1 MRKEYIK
8 VESINLAKLSHAEF
22 INFMERFLA
31 LLPLEAEEAAEE
43 GDPMG
48 APKVGITA
56 EQIEEAKTYLS
67 EMNDLNRETKVKAET
82 KSKAE
87 IDRQR
92 DALWTAIIQRIL
104 TSRNVPIPTESAAAE
119 KLYIVVKPY
128 TGMNRLPNNQQT
140 ETVKG
145 LLTDLNKPEIQD
157 AITTLGLEGYIDEL
171 STYNQ
176 QYEALVKGA
185 DVARAAANLGNKSD
199 ALRRQLMDLYRE
211 MADFAFATNLLHET
225 EESLYFMAGLNGLI
239 RDVETAYNL
248 RDKAKHTSTT
258 TLEKPEDGDK
268 GDSGLEFVPV
278 E

>member
-56 EQIEEAKTYLS
+56 EQVTEAKTYLS
-67 EMNDLNRETKVKAET
+67 EMNDLNRETRVKAET

-92 DALWTAIIQRIL
+92 DALWTAIVQRIL
-104 TSRNVPIPTESAAAE
+104 TSRNVPIQAESAAAE

-145 LLTDLNKPEIQD
+145 LLTDLNKPEVQE
-157 AITTLGLEGYIDEL
+157 AITTLGLENYIDEL
-171 STYNQ
+171 STCNQ

-199 ALRRQLMDLYRE
+199 ALRRQLTDLYRE

-225 EESLYFMAGLNGLI
+225 EESLYFLSGLNGLI

-258 TLEKPEDGDK
+258 TLKKPEDGDN
-268 GDSGLEFVPV
+268 GEGGLEFVPV

>member
-56 EQIEEAKTYLS
+56 EQVTEAKTYLS

-128 TGMNRLPNNQQT
+128 TGMNRLPSNQQT

-145 LLTDLNKPEIQD
+145 LLTDLNKPEIQE
-157 AITTLGLEGYIDEL
+157 AITTLGLENYIDEL
-171 STYNQ
+171 SACNE

-185 DVARAAANLGNKSD
+185 DVARAVANLGNKSD
-199 ALRRQLMDLYRE
+199 VLRRQLMDLYRE

-268 GDSGLEFVPV
+268 GEGGLEFVPV

>member
-1 MRKEYIK
+1 MRKQYIK
-8 VESINLAKLSHAEF
+8 VESIKLTKLSHAEF

-31 LLPLEAEEAAEE
+31 LLPLEAEE
-43 GDPMG
+43 DDSMG
-48 APKVGITA
+48 APKVGITV
-56 EQIEEAKTYLS
+56 EQIEEAKTYLL
-67 EMNDLNRETKVKAET
+67 EMNDLNRETRSKAET
-82 KSKAE
+82 KSKTE

-104 TSRNVPIPTESAAAE
+104 TSRNVPIPAESAAAE

-128 TGMNRLPNNQQT
+128 IGMNSLPANQQT
-140 ETVKG
+140 QTVKG
-145 LLTDLNKPEIQD
+145 LLADLNKPDIQA

-171 STYNQ
+171 STCNQ

-199 ALRRQLMDLYRE
+199 TLRRQLVDLYRE

-258 TLEKPEDGDK
+258 KLEKPEEGGK
-268 GDSGLEFVPV
+268 GDSGLELVPV
-278 E
+278 DKAK

>member
-43 GDPMG
+43 GNPMG

-56 EQIEEAKTYLS
+56 EQVTEAKTYLS
-67 EMNDLNRETKVKAET
+67 EMNDLNRETRVKAET

-92 DALWTAIIQRIL
+92 DALWTAIVQRIL
-104 TSRNVPIPTESAAAE
+104 TSRNVPIQAESAAAE

-145 LLTDLNKPEIQD
+145 LLTDLNKPEMLD
-157 AITTLGLEGYIDEL
+157 AITTLGLENYIDEL
-171 STYNQ
+171 STCNQ
-176 QYEALVKGA
+176 QYETLVKGA

-199 ALRRQLMDLYRE
+199 ALLRQLTDLYRE

-225 EESLYFMAGLNGLI
+225 EESLYFLSGLNGLI

-258 TLEKPEDGDK
+258 TPENPEDGDK

>member
-1 MRKEYIK
+1 MRKQYIK
-8 VESINLAKLSHAEF
+8 VEGIKLTKLSNAEF

-31 LLPLEAEEAAEE
+31 LLPLEAEETAEE
-43 GDPMG
+43 GDPVG

-56 EQIEEAKTYLS
+56 EQVEEAKKYLS
-67 EMNDLNRETKVKAET
+67 EMNDLNRETRIKSET

-104 TSRNVPIPTESAAAE
+104 TSRNVPILAESTAAE

-128 TGMNRLPNNQQT
+128 IGMNRLPNNQQT

-145 LLTDLNKPEIQD
+145 LLTDLNKPEIQE
-157 AITTLGLEGYIDEL
+157 AIRTLGLENYIDEL
-171 STYNQ
+171 SACNQ

-185 DVARAAANLGNKSD
+185 DVARAATSLGNTSD
-199 ALRRQLMDLYRE
+199 VLRRQLTDLYRE

-225 EESLYFMAGLNGLI
+225 EESLYFLSGLNGLI

-258 TLEKPEDGDK
+258 TPEKPEEGDK
-268 GDSGLEFVPV
+268 GDSGLELVPV